1 MVTSAV
7 PIENKAGPEP
17 RNYTEYAGDYGS
29 IIQSRLLELEKNR
42 FAERFFDR
50 DHLLWADNPSEI
62 TNRLGWV
69 HLPRQMLTAV
79 NEIDGFSESIREK
92 GFANVVVLGMGG
104 SSLSSEVFRNIF
116 PLRDGFLRLTLLDTT
131 DPDFILKTRESIDLL
146 RTLFVVS
153 SKSGS
158 TVETVSLMKYFY
170 GELAKKTGSP
180 GKHFICI
187 TDPGSGLIQT
197 AGEHGFTKVFIN
209 DPNVGGRFSALSYFG
224 LVPASLAGVDIRR
237 ILESASSV
245 LLELEN
251 AAGGE
256 CRESP
261 SFRLGTFLGVM
272 AEEGRDKLGF
282 VFSEKLFPFGCW
294 VEQMIAESTGK
305 NGVGILPLLD
315 EDVSDC
321 PRPGDDRAYILLSL
335 KEDRTVEAAAS
346 RIRESNIPFV
356 KIAVDSPGQIAAE
369 LFRFEFAVALAGSIM
384 GINPF
389 DQPDVES
396 AKAFARSFLKLYG
409 ETGELESEEPDFSEN
424 GLVFSS
430 NRKMESPGELK
441 DIISSKKKGY
451 VSIQAYVDPAEENS
465 KELLSLRERIEGISS
480 VPVTL
485 GFGPRFLHSTG
496 QLHKGDSGEGFFIQ
510 IVSDNENGLSIP
522 DDVGSAESAFSFR
535 VLKTAQATGD
545 FKSLDEAGRDI
556 VRIGIPPDVPESV
569 RKSPVF
575 SSDPL
580 SRRRG

>member
-1 MVTSAV
+1 MVTSTV
-7 PIENKAGPEP
+7 STENKAGSESQ
-17 RNYTEYAGDYGS
+17 NYTEYAGDYGS
-29 IIQSRLLELEKNR
+29 MIRSRLLELEKNR

-50 DHLLWADNPSEI
+50 DHLLWADSPSEI

-69 HLPRQMLTAV
+69 HLPRQMLEVTD
-79 NEIDGFSESIREK
+79 EIDAFSESVRKK
-92 GFANVVVLGMGG
+92 GFTDVVVLGMGG

-116 PLRDGFLRLTLLDTT
+116 ALRNGFLRLTLLDTT
-131 DPDFILKTRESIDLL
+131 DPDFILRTRESIDLL

-180 GKHFICI
+180 GEHFICI

-197 AGEHGFTKVFIN
+197 AGEHGFSRVFIN

-224 LVPASLAGVDIRR
+224 LVPASLAGVDIRG
-237 ILESASSV
+237 ILQSASSV

-251 AAGGE
+251 SAGGNY
-256 CRESP
+256 RENP
-261 SFRLGTFLGVM
+261 SFRLGAFLGVM
-272 AEEGRDKLGF
+272 AERGRDKIGF
-282 VFSEKLFPFGCW
+282 VFSEKLFPFGYW
-294 VEQMIAESTGK
+294 VEQLIAESTGK

-315 EDVSDC
+315 EEVSDC

-335 KEDRTVEAAAS
+335 RGDRTVDTAAS
-346 RIRESNIPFV
+346 RIRNSNIPFA
-356 KIAVDSPGQIAAE
+356 KIVVDSPGQIAAE

-396 AKAFARSFLKLYG
+396 AKSFARSFLKLYG
-409 ETGELESEEPDFSEN
+409 ETGRLESEEPDFSGD
-424 GLVFSS
+424 GLAFSS
-430 NRKMESPGELK
+430 NRNIESPAKLR

-451 VSIQAYVDPAEENS
+451 VSIQAYADPAGENA
-465 KELLSLRERIEGISS
+465 KELLSLRARIEGISS

-510 IVSDNENGLSIP
+510 IVSDSENDLRIP
-522 DDVGSAESAFSFR
+522 DDVGSAESAFSFQ
-535 VLKTAQATGD
+535 VLKTAQASGD
-545 FKSLDEAGRDI
+545 FKSLDETGRGI
-556 VRIGIPPDVPESV
+556 VRIGIPPDIPESI
-569 RKSPVF
+569 RKIARF
-575 SSDPL
+575 FA
-580 SRRRG
+580 

>member
-1 MVTSAV
+1 MSTK
-7 PIENKAGPEP
+7 NKVSFESQ
-17 RNYTEYAGDYGS
+17 NYTEYAGNYES
-29 IIQSRLLELEKNR
+29 IIQSQLLELEKNR
-42 FAERFFDR
+42 FAERFFDY

-69 HLPRQMLTAV
+69 HLPKQMLTAI
-79 NEIDGFSESIREK
+79 NEIDDFSESIRKK
-92 GFANVVVLGMGG
+92 GFTDVVVLGMGG

-116 PLRDGFLRLTLLDTT
+116 TLRDGFLRLTLLDTT

-170 GELAKKTGSP
+170 GELTRKTGSP
-180 GKHFICI
+180 GEHFICI
-187 TDPGSGLIQT
+187 TDPGSKLIQT
-197 AGEHGFTKVFIN
+197 ADEHGFSRVFIN

-224 LVPASLAGVDIRR
+224 LVPASLAGVDIRK
-237 ILESASSV
+237 ILQSASSV

-251 AAGGE
+251 SVGGK
-256 CRESP
+256 CHESP

-272 AEEGRDKLGF
+272 AEQGRDKLGF
-282 VFSEKLFPFGCW
+282 VFSEKLFPFGYW
-294 VEQMIAESTGK
+294 VEQLIAESTGK

-315 EDVSDC
+315 EEVSDC

-335 KEDRTVEAAAS
+335 REDRTVDMVAS
-346 RIRESNIPFV
+346 RIKDSKIPFV
-356 KIAVDSPGQIAAE
+356 KIVVDSPDQIAAE

-396 AKAFARSFLKLYG
+396 AKAFARNFLKLYR
-409 ETGELESEEPDFSEN
+409 ETGKLESKEPDFSKN
-424 GLVFSS
+424 GLAFSS
-430 NRKMESPGELK
+430 NRKIESPGQLR
-441 DIISSKKKGY
+441 DIISSKKRGY

-465 KELLSLRERIEGISS
+465 KELLSLRTQIESISS

-510 IVSDNENGLSIP
+510 IVSDNKNDLCIP
-522 DDVGSAESAFSFR
+522 DDVGSAESVFSFQ
-535 VLKTAQATGD
+535 VLKMAQATGD
-545 FKSLDEAGRDI
+545 FKSLDEMGRGI
-556 VRIGIPPDVPESV
+556 IRIGITSDASESI
-569 RKSPVF
+569 RKIARF
-575 SSDPL
+575 FI
-580 SRRRG
+580 

>member
-1 MVTSAV
+1 VST
-7 PIENKAGPEP
+7 ENKAGSESQH
-17 RNYTEYAGDYGS
+17 YTEHAGDYSS
-29 IIQSRLLELEKNR
+29 IIQSQLSELEKSR
-42 FAERFFDR
+42 FAERFFDY

-69 HLPRQMLTAV
+69 HLPKQMLEV
-79 NEIDGFSESIREK
+79 INEIEDFSESIREK
-92 GFANVVVLGMGG
+92 GFTNVVVLGMGG

-116 PLRDGFLRLTLLDTT
+116 TLRDGFLHLTLLDTT
-131 DPDFILKTRESIDLL
+131 DPDFILKTREGIDLL

-170 GELAKKTGSP
+170 GELAGKTGSP

-187 TDPGSGLIQT
+187 TDPGSKLIQT
-197 AGEHGFTKVFIN
+197 ADEHGFSRVFIN

-224 LVPASLAGVDIRR
+224 LVPASLAGVDIRK

-251 AAGGE
+251 AVGGKYH
-256 CRESP
+256 ESS

-272 AEEGRDKLGF
+272 AEQGRDKLGF
-282 VFSEKLFPFGCW
+282 VFSEKLFPFSYW
-294 VEQMIAESTGK
+294 VEQLIAESTGK
-305 NGVGILPLLD
+305 DGVGILPLLD
-315 EDVSDC
+315 EEVSDC

-335 KEDRTVEAAAS
+335 GEDRTVDTVAS
-346 RIRESNIPFV
+346 RIKNSRIPFV
-356 KIAVDSPGQIAAE
+356 KIVVDSPDQIAAE

-396 AKAFARSFLKLYG
+396 AKAFARSFLKLYR
-409 ETGELESEEPDFSEN
+409 ETGKLESTEPAFSEN
-424 GLVFSS
+424 GLIFSS
-430 NRKMESPGELK
+430 NRNIESPEQLK
-441 DIISSKKKGY
+441 NIISSKKRGY

-465 KELLSLRERIEGISS
+465 EELLSLRAQIESISS

-510 IVSDNENGLSIP
+510 IVSDNENDLLIP
-522 DDVGSAESAFSFR
+522 DNVGSAESIFSFQ
-535 VLKTAQATGD
+535 VLKMAQATGD
-545 FKSLDEAGRDI
+545 FKSLDKMARGI
-556 VRIGIPPDVPESV
+556 VRIGIPSDVSESI
-569 RKSPVF
+569 RKITRFFV
-575 SSDPL
+575 
-580 SRRRG
+580 

>member
-1 MVTSAV
+1 MST
-7 PIENKAGPEP
+7 ENKTGSESQ
-17 RNYTEYAGDYGS
+17 NYIEYAGDYGN
-29 IIQSRLLELEKNR
+29 IIQSQLLELEKNR
-42 FAERFFDR
+42 FAERFFDY

-69 HLPRQMLTAV
+69 HLPKQMLAV
-79 NEIDGFSESIREK
+79 INEIDDFSESTRKKE
-92 GFANVVVLGMGG
+92 FTDVVVLGMGG

-116 PLRDGFLRLTLLDTT
+116 TLRDGFLRLTLLDTT

-180 GKHFICI
+180 GEHFICI
-187 TDPGSGLIQT
+187 TDPGSGLIKT
-197 AGEHGFTKVFIN
+197 ADEHGFSRVFIS

-224 LVPASLAGVDIRR
+224 LVPASLAGVDIRK
-237 ILESASSV
+237 ILQSAFSV

-251 AAGGE
+251 SVGGKYH
-256 CRESP
+256 ESP

-272 AEEGRDKLGF
+272 AEQGRDKLGF
-282 VFSEKLFPFGCW
+282 VFSEKLFPFGYW
-294 VEQMIAESTGK
+294 VEQLIAESTGK
-305 NGVGILPLLD
+305 NGVGILPLLN
-315 EDVSDC
+315 EEVSDC

-335 KEDRTVEAAAS
+335 REDRTLDTVAS
-346 RIRESNIPFV
+346 RIKNSKVPFV
-356 KIAVDSPGQIAAE
+356 RIVVDSPDQIAAE

-396 AKAFARSFLKLYG
+396 AKAFARSFLKLYR
-409 ETGELESEEPDFSEN
+409 ETGKLESEEPDFSKN

-430 NRKMESPGELK
+430 NRNIESLGQLRN
-441 DIISSKKKGY
+441 IISSKKKGY

-465 KELLSLRERIEGISS
+465 KELLSLRAQIEGISS

-510 IVSDNENGLSIP
+510 IVSDSENDLQIP
-522 DDVGSAESAFSFR
+522 DDVGSTESVFSFQ
-535 VLKTAQATGD
+535 VLKVAQATGD
-545 FKSLDEAGRDI
+545 FKSLDQMGRGI
-556 VRIGIPPDVPESV
+556 VRIGTPSDVSDSI
-569 RKSPVF
+569 RKIARFFV
-575 SSDPL
+575 
-580 SRRRG
+580 

>member
-1 MVTSAV
+1 MVTSTV
-7 PIENKAGPEP
+7 STENKAGSESP
-17 RNYTEYAGDYGS
+17 NYTEYAGDYGS
-29 IIQSRLLELEKNR
+29 IIQSQLLELEKNR
-42 FAERFFDR
+42 FAERFFEY

-69 HLPRQMLTAV
+69 HLPKQMLAV
-79 NEIDGFSESIREK
+79 INEIDNFSESIRKK
-92 GFANVVVLGMGG
+92 GFTEVVVLGMGG

-116 PLRDGFLRLTLLDTT
+116 TLRDGFLRLTLLDTT
-131 DPDFILKTRESIDLL
+131 DPDFILKTRESGDLL

-170 GELAKKTGSP
+170 GELERKTGAP
-180 GKHFICI
+180 GEHFICI
-187 TDPGSGLIQT
+187 TDPGSELIKT
-197 AGEHGFTKVFIN
+197 ADKHGFSRVFIN

-224 LVPASLAGVDIRR
+224 LVPASLAGVDIRK
-237 ILESASSV
+237 ILQSAFSV

-251 AAGGE
+251 SVGGK
-256 CRESP
+256 CHESP

-272 AEEGRDKLGF
+272 AEQGRDKMGF
-282 VFSEKLFPFGCW
+282 IFSEKLFPFGCW
-294 VEQMIAESTGK
+294 VEQLIAESTGK
-305 NGVGILPLLD
+305 NGTGILPLLD
-315 EDVSDC
+315 EEVPDC

-335 KEDRTVEAAAS
+335 REDGTVDTAAS
-346 RIRESNIPFV
+346 RIRNSKIPFV
-356 KIAVDSPGQIAAE
+356 KIVVDSPDQIAAE

-396 AKAFARSFLKLYG
+396 AKAFARSFLGLYR
-409 ETGELESEEPDFSEN
+409 ETGELEPEEPDFSRN
-424 GLVFSS
+424 GLAFSS
-430 NRKMESPGELK
+430 NRNIESPEQLK

-465 KELLSLRERIEGISS
+465 KELLSLRAQIESISP

-510 IVSDNENGLSIP
+510 IVSDNENDLPIP
-522 DDVGSAESAFSFR
+522 DDVGSAESAFSFQ

-545 FKSLDEAGRDI
+545 FRSLDETGRGIARIRIPSDI
-556 VRIGIPPDVPESV
+556 PQGV
-569 RKSPVF
+569 RKIARIF
-575 SSDPL
+575 A
-580 SRRRG
+580 

>member
-1 MVTSAV
+1 MST
-7 PIENKAGPEP
+7 ENKAGSESQH
-17 RNYTEYAGDYGS
+17 YTEHAGDYSS
-29 IIQSRLLELEKNR
+29 IIQSQLSELEKSR
-42 FAERFFDR
+42 FAERFFDY

-69 HLPRQMLTAV
+69 HLPKQMLEV
-79 NEIDGFSESIREK
+79 INEIEDFSESIREK
-92 GFANVVVLGMGG
+92 GFTNVVVLGMGG

-116 PLRDGFLRLTLLDTT
+116 TLRDGFLHLTLLDTT
-131 DPDFILKTRESIDLL
+131 DPDFILKTREGIDLL

-170 GELAKKTGSP
+170 GELAGKTGSP

-187 TDPGSGLIQT
+187 TDPGSKLIQT
-197 AGEHGFTKVFIN
+197 ADEHGFSRVFIN

-224 LVPASLAGVDIRR
+224 LVPASLAGVDIRK

-251 AAGGE
+251 AVGGKYH
-256 CRESP
+256 ESP

-272 AEEGRDKLGF
+272 AEQGRDKLGF
-282 VFSEKLFPFGCW
+282 VFSEKLFPFSYW
-294 VEQMIAESTGK
+294 VEQLIAESTGK
-305 NGVGILPLLD
+305 DGVGILPLLD
-315 EDVSDC
+315 EEVSDC

-335 KEDRTVEAAAS
+335 GEDRTVDTVAS
-346 RIRESNIPFV
+346 RIKNSRIPFV
-356 KIAVDSPGQIAAE
+356 KIVVDSPDQIAAE

-396 AKAFARSFLKLYG
+396 AKAFARSFLKLYR
-409 ETGELESEEPDFSEN
+409 ETGKLESTEPAFSEN
-424 GLVFSS
+424 GLIFSS
-430 NRKMESPGELK
+430 NRNIESPEQLRN
-441 DIISSKKKGY
+441 IISSKKRGY

-465 KELLSLRERIEGISS
+465 EELLSLRAQIESISS

-510 IVSDNENGLSIP
+510 IVSDNENDLRIP
-522 DDVGSAESAFSFR
+522 DNVGSAESIFSFQ
-535 VLKTAQATGD
+535 VLKMAQATGD
-545 FKSLDEAGRDI
+545 FKSLDEMARGI
-556 VRIGIPPDVPESV
+556 VRIGIPSDVSESI
-569 RKSPVF
+569 RKITRFFV
-575 SSDPL
+575 
-580 SRRRG
+580 

>member
-1 MVTSAV
+1 MST
-7 PIENKAGPEP
+7 ENKAGSESQ
-17 RNYTEYAGDYGS
+17 NYTEYTGDYGN

-42 FAERFFDR
+42 FAERFFDY
-50 DHLLWADNPSEI
+50 DHSLWADNPSEI

-69 HLPRQMLTAV
+69 HLPKQMLAAI
-79 NEIDGFSESIREK
+79 NEIEDFSDSIRKK
-92 GFANVVVLGMGG
+92 GFTDVVVLGMGG

-116 PLRDGFLRLTLLDTT
+116 TLRDGFLRLTLLDTT
-131 DPDFILKTRESIDLL
+131 DPDFILKTREGIDLL

-170 GELAKKTGSP
+170 GELARKTGSP
-180 GKHFICI
+180 GEHFICI

-197 AGEHGFTKVFIN
+197 ADEHDFSRVFIN

-224 LVPASLAGVDIRR
+224 LVPASLAGVDIRK
-237 ILESASSV
+237 ILQSAFSV
-245 LLELEN
+245 LLELEDSVE
-251 AAGGE
+251 GK
-256 CRESP
+256 CQESP

-272 AEEGRDKLGF
+272 AGQGRDKLGF
-282 VFSEKLFPFGCW
+282 VFSEKLFPFGYW
-294 VEQMIAESTGK
+294 VEQLIAESTGK
-305 NGVGILPLLD
+305 DGVGILPLLN
-315 EDVSDC
+315 EEVSDC
-321 PRPGDDRAYILLSL
+321 PRPGDDRAYILLFL
-335 KEDRTVEAAAS
+335 RRDRTVDTVAS
-346 RIRESNIPFV
+346 RIKDSKIPFV
-356 KIAVDSPGQIAAE
+356 KIVVDSPDQIAAE

-396 AKAFARSFLKLYG
+396 AKAFARSFLKLYR
-409 ETGELESEEPDFSEN
+409 ETGKLESEEPDFSKN

-430 NRKMESPGELK
+430 NRNIESLEQLR

-465 KELLSLRERIEGISS
+465 KELLSLRAQIEGISS

-510 IVSDNENGLSIP
+510 IVSDSENDLRIP
-522 DDVGSAESAFSFR
+522 DDVGSAESVFSFQI
-535 VLKTAQATGD
+535 LKMAQATGD
-545 FKSLDEAGRDI
+545 FKSLDQMGRGI
-556 VRIGIPPDVPESV
+556 VRIGIPSDVSGSI
-569 RKSPVF
+569 RKIARFFV
-575 SSDPL
+575 
-580 SRRRG
+580 

>member
-1 MVTSAV
+1 MST
-7 PIENKAGPEP
+7 ENKAGSESQ
-17 RNYTEYAGDYGS
+17 NYTEFAGDYES
-29 IIQSRLLELEKNR
+29 IIQSHLLELEKNR
-42 FAERFFDR
+42 FAERFFDY

-69 HLPRQMLTAV
+69 HLPRQMLAV
-79 NEIDGFSESIREK
+79 INEIEGFSESIRKK
-92 GFANVVVLGMGG
+92 GFTDVVVLGMGG

-116 PLRDGFLRLTLLDTT
+116 TLRGGFLRLTLLDTT
-131 DPDFILKTRESIDLL
+131 DPDFILKTQERINLL

-170 GELAKKTGSP
+170 GELARKTGSP
-180 GKHFICI
+180 GEHFICI

-197 AGEHGFTKVFIN
+197 AREHGFSRVFIN

-237 ILESASSV
+237 ILESAFSV

-251 AAGGE
+251 SVGE
-256 CRESP
+256 KYHESP

-272 AEEGRDKLGF
+272 AKQGRDKLGF
-282 VFSEKLFPFGCW
+282 VFSEKLFPFGYW
-294 VEQMIAESTGK
+294 VEQLIAESTGK
-305 NGVGILPLLD
+305 DGVGILPLLD
-315 EDVSDC
+315 EEVSNC

-335 KEDRTVEAAAS
+335 REDRTADTVAS
-346 RIRESNIPFV
+346 RIKNSKTPFV
-356 KIAVDSPGQIAAE
+356 KIVVDSPDQIAAE

-396 AKAFARSFLKLYG
+396 AKAFARSFLKLYR
-409 ETGELESEEPDFSEN
+409 ETGKLESEEPDFSEN

-430 NRKMESPGELK
+430 NRNIESPEQLK

-451 VSIQAYVDPAEENS
+451 VSIQAYVDPAGENS
-465 KELLSLRERIEGISS
+465 KDLLSLRAQIESISS

-510 IVSDNENGLSIP
+510 IVSDNENDLRIP
-522 DDVGSAESAFSFR
+522 DDVGSGDSVFSFQ
-535 VLKTAQATGD
+535 VLKMAQATGD
-545 FKSLDEAGRDI
+545 FKSLDEMGRGV
-556 VRIGIPPDVPESV
+556 VRIGIPSDVSGSI
-569 RKSPVF
+569 RKIARFFV
-575 SSDPL
+575 
-580 SRRRG
+580 

>member
-1 MVTSAV
+1 MST
-7 PIENKAGPEP
+7 ENKAGFES
-17 RNYTEYAGDYGS
+17 RDYFECLGDYQRVIES
-29 IIQSRLLELEKNR
+29 ELLKLERNR
-42 FAERFFDR
+42 FAERFFNHDY
-50 DHLLWADNPSEI
+50 LLWADSPSEI

-69 HLPRQMLTAV
+69 YLPEEMLRATD
-79 NEIDGFSESIREK
+79 EIEVFSESARKK
-92 GFANVVVLGMGG
+92 GYTDVVVLGMGG

-116 PLRDGFLRLTLLDTT
+116 TPRDGFLRLTLLDTT
-131 DPDFILKTRESIDLL
+131 DPDFILRTRNNLDLL

-170 GELAKKTGSP
+170 GELSEKTDSAGE
-180 GKHFICI
+180 HFVCI
-187 TDPGSGLIQT
+187 TDPGSKLIDT
-197 AGEHGFTKVFIN
+197 AGKHGFSKVFVN

-224 LVPASLAGVDIRR
+224 LVPASLAGVDIRK
-237 ILESASSV
+237 ILKSAASV

-251 AAGGE
+251 AVGGK
-256 CRESP
+256 CHESP

-272 AEEGRDKLGF
+272 AEQGRDKMGF

-294 VEQMIAESTGK
+294 VEQLIAESTGK
-305 NGVGILPLLD
+305 NGTGILPLLD
-315 EDVSDC
+315 EEVPDS

-335 KEDRTVEAAAS
+335 REDGTVDTAAS
-346 RIRESNIPFV
+346 RIRNSKIPFV
-356 KIAVDSPGQIAAE
+356 KIVVDSPDQIAAE

-396 AKAFARSFLKLYG
+396 AKAFARSFLGLYR
-409 ETGELESEEPDFSEN
+409 ETGELEPEEPDFSRN
-424 GLVFSS
+424 GLAFSS
-430 NRKMESPGELK
+430 NRNIESPEQLK
-441 DIISSKKKGY
+441 DIISSKKRGY

-465 KELLSLRERIEGISS
+465 KELLSLRAQIESISS

-510 IVSDNENGLSIP
+510 IVSDNENDLPIP
-522 DDVGSAESAFSFR
+522 DDVGSAESAFSFQ

-545 FKSLDEAGRDI
+545 FRSLDETGRGI
-556 VRIGIPPDVPESV
+556 ARIRIASDVPQGV
-569 RKSPVF
+569 RKIARIF
-575 SSDPL
+575 A
-580 SRRRG
+580 

>member
-1 MVTSAV
+1 MST
-7 PIENKAGPEP
+7 ENKAGSESQ
-17 RNYTEYAGDYGS
+17 NYTEFAGDYES
-29 IIQSRLLELEKNR
+29 IIQSHLLELEKNR
-42 FAERFFDR
+42 FAERFFDY

-69 HLPRQMLTAV
+69 HLPRQMLAV
-79 NEIDGFSESIREK
+79 INEIEGFSESIRKK
-92 GFANVVVLGMGG
+92 GFTDVVVLGMGG

-116 PLRDGFLRLTLLDTT
+116 TLRGGFLRLTLLDTT
-131 DPDFILKTRESIDLL
+131 DPDFILKTQERINLL

-170 GELAKKTGSP
+170 GELARKTGSP
-180 GKHFICI
+180 GEHFICI

-197 AGEHGFTKVFIN
+197 AGEHGFSRVFIN

-237 ILESASSV
+237 ILESAFSV

-251 AAGGE
+251 SVGE
-256 CRESP
+256 KYHESP

-272 AEEGRDKLGF
+272 AKQGRDKLGF
-282 VFSEKLFPFGCW
+282 VFSEKLFPFGYW
-294 VEQMIAESTGK
+294 VEQLIAESTGK
-305 NGVGILPLLD
+305 DGVGILPLLD
-315 EDVSDC
+315 EEVSNC

-335 KEDRTVEAAAS
+335 REDRTVDTVAS
-346 RIRESNIPFV
+346 RIKNSKTPFV
-356 KIAVDSPGQIAAE
+356 KIVVDSPDQIAAE

-396 AKAFARSFLKLYG
+396 AKAFARSFLKLYR
-409 ETGELESEEPDFSEN
+409 ETGKLESEEPDFSEN

-430 NRKMESPGELK
+430 NRNIESPEQLK

-451 VSIQAYVDPAEENS
+451 ISIQAYVDPAGENS
-465 KELLSLRERIEGISS
+465 KDLLSLRAQIESISS

-510 IVSDNENGLSIP
+510 IVSDNENDLRIP
-522 DDVGSAESAFSFR
+522 DDVGSGDSVFSFQ
-535 VLKTAQATGD
+535 VLKMAQATGD
-545 FKSLDEAGRDI
+545 FKSLDGMGRGI
-556 VRIGIPPDVPESV
+556 VRIGTPSDVSGSI
-569 RKSPVF
+569 RKIACFFV
-575 SSDPL
+575 
-580 SRRRG
+580 

>member
-7 PIENKAGPEP
+7 STKNKVSFESQ
-17 RNYTEYAGDYGS
+17 NYTEYAGDYES
-29 IIQSRLLELEKNR
+29 IIQSQLLELEKNR
-42 FAERFFDR
+42 FAERFFDY

-69 HLPRQMLTAV
+69 HLPKQMLTAI
-79 NEIDGFSESIREK
+79 NEIDDFSESIRKK
-92 GFANVVVLGMGG
+92 GFTDVVVLGMGG

-116 PLRDGFLRLTLLDTT
+116 TLRDGFLRLTLLDTT

-170 GELAKKTGSP
+170 GELARKTGSP
-180 GKHFICI
+180 GEHFICI
-187 TDPGSGLIQT
+187 TDPGSKLIQT
-197 AGEHGFTKVFIN
+197 ADEHDFSRVFIN

-224 LVPASLAGVDIRR
+224 LVPASLAGVDIRK
-237 ILESASSV
+237 ILQSASSV

-251 AAGGE
+251 SVGGK
-256 CRESP
+256 CHESP

-272 AEEGRDKLGF
+272 AEQGRDKLGF
-282 VFSEKLFPFGCW
+282 VFSEKLFPFGYW
-294 VEQMIAESTGK
+294 VEQLIAESTGK

-315 EDVSDC
+315 EEVSDC

-335 KEDRTVEAAAS
+335 REDRTVDMVAS
-346 RIRESNIPFV
+346 RIKDSKIPFV
-356 KIAVDSPGQIAAE
+356 KIVIGSPDQIAAE

-396 AKAFARSFLKLYG
+396 AKAFARSFLKLYR
-409 ETGELESEEPDFSEN
+409 ETGKLESKEPDFSKN
-424 GLVFSS
+424 GLAFSS
-430 NRKMESPGELK
+430 NRKIESPGQLR
-441 DIISSKKKGY
+441 DIISSKKRGY

-465 KELLSLRERIEGISS
+465 KELLSLRAQLESISS

-510 IVSDNENGLSIP
+510 IVSDNEDDLCIP
-522 DDVGSAESAFSFR
+522 DEVGSAESVFSFQ
-535 VLKTAQATGD
+535 VLKMAQATGD
-545 FKSLDEAGRDI
+545 FRSLDEMGRGI
-556 VRIGIPPDVPESV
+556 IRIGITSDVSESI
-569 RKSPVF
+569 RKIARFFV
-575 SSDPL
+575 
-580 SRRRG
+580 

>member
-1 MVTSAV
+1 MST
-7 PIENKAGPEP
+7 ENKAGSESQ
-17 RNYTEYAGDYGS
+17 NYTEFAGDYES
-29 IIQSRLLELEKNR
+29 IIQSHLLELEKNR
-42 FAERFFDR
+42 FAERFFDY

-69 HLPRQMLTAV
+69 HLPRQMLAV
-79 NEIDGFSESIREK
+79 INEIEGFSESIRKK
-92 GFANVVVLGMGG
+92 GFTDVVVLGMGG

-116 PLRDGFLRLTLLDTT
+116 TLRGGFLRLTLLDTT
-131 DPDFILKTRESIDLL
+131 DPDFILKTQERINLL

-170 GELAKKTGSP
+170 GELARKTGSP
-180 GKHFICI
+180 GEHFICI

-197 AGEHGFTKVFIN
+197 AGEHGFSRVFIN

-237 ILESASSV
+237 ILESAFSV

-251 AAGGE
+251 SVGE
-256 CRESP
+256 KYHESP

-272 AEEGRDKLGF
+272 AKQGRDKLGF
-282 VFSEKLFPFGCW
+282 VFSEKLFPFGYW
-294 VEQMIAESTGK
+294 VEQLIAESTGK
-305 NGVGILPLLD
+305 DGVGILPLLD
-315 EDVSDC
+315 EEVSNC

-335 KEDRTVEAAAS
+335 REDRTVDTVAS
-346 RIRESNIPFV
+346 RIKNSKTPFV
-356 KIAVDSPGQIAAE
+356 KIVVDSPDQIAAE

-396 AKAFARSFLKLYG
+396 AKAFARSFLKLYR
-409 ETGELESEEPDFSEN
+409 ETGKLESEEPDFSEN

-430 NRKMESPGELK
+430 NRNIESPEQLK

-451 VSIQAYVDPAEENS
+451 ISIQAYVDPAGENS
-465 KELLSLRERIEGISS
+465 KDLLSLRAQIESISS

-510 IVSDNENGLSIP
+510 IVSDNENDLRIP
-522 DDVGSAESAFSFR
+522 DDVGSGDSVFSFQ
-535 VLKTAQATGD
+535 VLKMAQATGD
-545 FKSLDEAGRDI
+545 FKSLDEMGRGI
-556 VRIGIPPDVPESV
+556 VRIGIPSDVSGSI
-569 RKSPVF
+569 RKIARFFV
-575 SSDPL
+575 
-580 SRRRG
+580 

>member
-1 MVTSAV
+1 MVTSTV
-7 PIENKAGPEP
+7 STENKAGSESQ
-17 RNYTEYAGDYGS
+17 NYTEYAGDYGS
-29 IIQSRLLELEKNR
+29 IIQSQLLELEKNR
-42 FAERFFDR
+42 FAERFFEY

-69 HLPRQMLTAV
+69 HLPKQMLAV
-79 NEIDGFSESIREK
+79 INEIDNFSESIRKK
-92 GFANVVVLGMGG
+92 GFTEVVVLGMGG

-116 PLRDGFLRLTLLDTT
+116 TLRDGFLRLTLLDTT
-131 DPDFILKTRESIDLL
+131 DPDFILKTRESVDLL
-146 RTLFVVS
+146 RTLFIVS

-170 GELAKKTGSP
+170 GELERKTGTP
-180 GKHFICI
+180 GEHFICI
-187 TDPGSGLIQT
+187 TDPGSGLIKT
-197 AGEHGFTKVFIN
+197 ADKHGFSRVFIN

-224 LVPASLAGVDIRR
+224 LVPASLAGVDIRK
-237 ILESASSV
+237 ILQSAFSV

-251 AAGGE
+251 SVGGK
-256 CRESP
+256 CHESP

-272 AEEGRDKLGF
+272 AEQGRDKLGF
-282 VFSEKLFPFGCW
+282 VFSEKLFPFGYW
-294 VEQMIAESTGK
+294 VEQLIAESTGK

-315 EDVSDC
+315 EEVSDC

-335 KEDRTVEAAAS
+335 REDRTVDMVAS
-346 RIRESNIPFV
+346 RIKNSKIPFV
-356 KIAVDSPGQIAAE
+356 KIAVDSPDQIAAE

-396 AKAFARSFLKLYG
+396 AKTFARSFLKLYR
-409 ETGELESEEPDFSEN
+409 ETGELEPEEPDFSRN
-424 GLVFSS
+424 GLAFSS
-430 NRKMESPGELK
+430 NRNIESLEQLK
-441 DIISSKKKGY
+441 DIISSKKRGY

-465 KELLSLRERIEGISS
+465 KELLSLRAQIESISS

-510 IVSDNENGLSIP
+510 IVSDNENDLPIP
-522 DDVGSAESAFSFR
+522 DDVGSAESAFSFQ

-545 FKSLDEAGRDI
+545 FRSLDETGRGI
-556 VRIGIPPDVPESV
+556 ARIRIPSDVPQGV
-569 RKSPVF
+569 RKIARIF
-575 SSDPL
+575 A
-580 SRRRG
+580 